1 MGEAIDRRLEE
12 LRAETPIGIEFGV
25 ISHQADSVNVAVGGF
40 LVNLIE
46 AVVIVVAVLLLT
58 MGMQSGVLIGVVLLA
73 VSLAIGMG
81 LYRTSRGAAT
91 APAAATTG
99 APMAPAPVSG
109 SGGGF
114 SPGVAAAGAGIGAAV
129 ADGPSI
135 KVEDG
140 VVKFYF
146 ASGSDELARGA
157 AEALGDVVRG
167 VAAGKK
173 AVISGFHDVTGDP
186 AKNEELA
193 KQRALRVRD
202 ALTALGIGEDK
213 LDLRKPAVTTADG
226 SNAEARRVEVT
237 LE

>member
-1 MGEAIDRRLEE
+1 MSTQDDDQQSQG
-12 LRAETPIGIEFGV
+12 GV
-25 ISHQADSVNVAVGGF
+25 WA
-40 LVNLIE
+40 
-46 AVVIVVAVLLLT
+46 
-58 MGMQSGVLIGVVLLA
+58 VLIGVVLLA

-114 SPGVAAAGAGIGAAV
+114 SPGVAAAGAGTGAAV

-202 ALTALGIGEDK
+202 ALTALGIGKDK